1 MTKLQLTQIFADID
15 LPAYGFNKW
24 FKPSGFA
31 YIVLKDN
38 SLLYIGDKD
47 MWYLDGT
54 DELMYVAGALTN
66 TSTGVLS
73 MPTTGVVHQNNVDRF
88 TVIID
93 FENINHIV
101 LGYQGQYLGGG
112 R

>member
-1 MTKLQLTQIFADID
+1 
-15 LPAYGFNKW
+15 
-24 FKPSGFA
+24 
-31 YIVLKDN
+31 
-38 SLLYIGDKD
+38 
-47 MWYLDGT
+47 
-54 DELMYVAGALTN
+54 MYVAGALTN